1 MRVTTN
7 NNNNNSNKKV
17 RFSSSRRQISAV
29 IPLKRPEAKP
39 LVKGDYV
46 VLKCRTIPG
55 DASSQT
61 YDLPIPYF
69 RTGTPEEYLKWR
81 NNVKKG
87 MAGYG
92 ATTGPQKY
100 SFTRRLLEGDALA
113 AFELKATELATET
126 APHYNEVMEALT
138 KHVFPNKALQKQKR
152 YMRRVLRKP
161 RELSTRDFVSRVCE
175 INNLLTQFPGATNE
189 SKLPDDELLD
199 LLEFGMPN
207 SWQRSMTLQDFDPV
221 DHSIQEF
228 VSFCERLE
236 ATDPEEVIPKRD
248 QNNDSNSSNNKKRKN
263 NSGSSGSKSCLL
275 HGEDCGHSSHECRT
289 LKAQAAKLK
298 EKYKDSSSSTK
309 QATAM
314 FQEAMVA
321 MMGKHLKKAK
331 KGKSVDKELKEFEN
345 MNVESEGEEGEVE
358 NPFAPS
364 EDESDDSAE

>member
-1 MRVTTN
+1 MRVTT

-46 VLKCRTIPG
+46 VLKCRTI
-55 DASSQT
+55 
-61 YDLPIPYF
+61 PIPYF

-161 RELSTRDFVSRVCE
+161 LSL
-175 INNLLTQFPGATNE
+175 I
-189 SKLPDDELLD
+189 
-199 LLEFGMPN
+199 
-207 SWQRSMTLQDFDPV
+207 
-221 DHSIQEF
+221 HI
-228 VSFCERLE
+228 
-236 ATDPEEVIPKRD
+236 
-248 QNNDSNSSNNKKRKN
+248 
-263 NSGSSGSKSCLL
+263 
-275 HGEDCGHSSHECRT
+275 
-289 LKAQAAKLK
+289 
-298 EKYKDSSSSTK
+298 
-309 QATAM
+309 
-314 FQEAMVA
+314 
-321 MMGKHLKKAK
+321 
-331 KGKSVDKELKEFEN
+331 
-345 MNVESEGEEGEVE
+345 
-358 NPFAPS
+358 
-364 EDESDDSAE
+364 